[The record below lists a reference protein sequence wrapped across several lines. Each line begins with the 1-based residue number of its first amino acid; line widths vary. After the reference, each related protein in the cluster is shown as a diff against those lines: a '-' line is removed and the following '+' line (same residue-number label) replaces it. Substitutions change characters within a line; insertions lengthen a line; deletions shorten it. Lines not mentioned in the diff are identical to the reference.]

1 MLTQGER
8 SEPWD
13 TRNKLKPTNMK
24 KTIIATFVALS
35 MLTVGC
41 NHGNG
46 ELVNEKQVQVIE
58 QYVDHTI
65 APTYTNLANQ
75 SEQLVNELTAFRASH
90 SQADL
95 NQACETFLAAR
106 AWWEKSEAFLFG
118 AASDFGIDPHI
129 DSWPLDVAAFNT
141 MMSNTAQ
148 IQAMDSEDG
157 DVYAGEQ
164 LGNALLGFHGIEYIL
179 FRDGQVKNAS
189 EISDLEMIYA
199 IAVAGDLRNRCF
211 QLEVSWIGNKAAQS
225 HRDKV
230 EELELN
236 STVNGGSYSYGDNL
250 KKAGNPGSTYASSV
264 SGLMAIVDGCKTIA
278 DEVGTSKIGKPYNG
292 EDPNYIES
300 PYSQK
305 SIDDFYDNILSIQ
318 NAYYGGIEG
327 QRSDKLSLHAYIKKM
342 DNKLDNEVEAAINTA
357 LDKISAMPRPFVNN
371 YTTAKNAEA
380 IEACQNLDDVLSKVN
395 EALRTYEE

>member
-1 MLTQGER
+1 
-8 SEPWD
+8 
-13 TRNKLKPTNMK
+13 MK
-24 KTIIATFVALS
+24 KTITATIVAIAFLS
-35 MLTVGC
+35 VGC
-41 NHGNG
+41 NHGSG
-46 ELVNEKQVQVIE
+46 ELVDEKQAAVIE
-58 QYVDHTI
+58 QYVDHTV
-65 APTYTNLANQ
+65 APTYSNLANYAD
-75 SEQLVNELTAFRASH
+75 QLVNELKTFQSSR
-90 SQADL
+90 SQSDL
-95 NQACETFLAAR
+95 NKVCETFLNAR

-118 AASDFGIDPHI
+118 AANDFGIDPHI
-129 DSWPLDVAAFNT
+129 DSWPLDVDAFNNL
-141 MMSNTAQ
+141 MNSPNMLAVLSG
-148 IQAMDSEDG
+148 EDG
-157 DVYAGEQ
+157 DVVAGEQ

-179 FRDGQVKNAS
+179 FHNGQARDAS
-189 EISDLEMIYA
+189 EVTETQMVYA
-199 IAVAGDLRNRCF
+199 VAVAGDLRNRCF
-211 QLEVSWIGNKAAQS
+211 QLEVSWIGDAAPKS

-305 SIDDFYDNILSIQ
+305 SIEDFYDNILSIQ

-327 QRSDKLSLHAYIKKM
+327 QRNDKLSLHAYVKKM
-342 DNKLDNEVEAAINTA
+342 DKGLDNEVEEAINTA
-357 LDKISAMPRPFVNN
+357 LTKINAMPRPFVQN
-371 YTTAKNAEA
+371 YTNPANGEA

>member
-1 MLTQGER
+1 
-8 SEPWD
+8 
-13 TRNKLKPTNMK
+13 MK
-24 KTIIATFVALS
+24 KSILATLVAITLVATS
-35 MLTVGC
+35 C
-41 NHGNG
+41 NHNNG
-46 ELVNEKQVQVIE
+46 ELVNEKQAAVIE

-65 APTYTNLANQ
+65 APTYTHLANYAD
-75 SEQLVNELTAFRASH
+75 QLVNELKTFQSSH
-90 SQADL
+90 SQSDL
-95 NQACETFLAAR
+95 NKVCETFLNAR
-106 AWWEKSEAFLFG
+106 AWWEKSEAFIFG

-179 FRDGQVKNAS
+179 FHNGQVKSAS

-250 KKAGNPGSTYASSV
+250 KKAGNPSSTYASSV

-292 EDPNYIES
+292 EDANYIES

-305 SIDDFYDNILSIQ
+305 SIEDFYDNILSIQ

-327 QRSDKLSLHAYIKKM
+327 QRNDKLSLHAYVKKM
-342 DNKLDNEVEAAINTA
+342 DNKLDNEVEEAINTA
-357 LDKISAMPRPFVNN
+357 LAKINAMPRPFVQN
-371 YTTAKNAEA
+371 YTNPANGEA
-380 IEACQNLDDVLSKVN
+380 IEACQNLDEVLSKVN
-395 EALRTYEE
+395 DALRTYEE

>member
-1 MLTQGER
+1 
-8 SEPWD
+8 
-13 TRNKLKPTNMK
+13 MK
-24 KTIIATFVALS
+24 KTIIATIVAAAFLA
-35 MLTVGC
+35 VGC

-46 ELVNEKQVQVIE
+46 ELVNEKQAQVIE
-58 QYVDHTI
+58 QYVNHTI
-65 APTYTNLANQ
+65 APTYSNLALYTDR
-75 SEQLVNELTAFRASH
+75 LVNDLEAFQSSH
-90 SQADL
+90 SQSDL
-95 NQACETFLAAR
+95 NKVCETFLAAR

-129 DSWPLDVAAFNT
+129 DSWPLDVDAFNNL
-141 MMSNTAQ
+141 MNSPNMLA
-148 IQAMDSEDG
+148 ALAGEDG
-157 DVYAGEQ
+157 DVVAGEQ

-179 FRDGQVKNAS
+179 FSNGQPRSAS
-189 EISDLEMIYA
+189 EITASQMDYA

-211 QLEVSWIGNKAAQS
+211 QLEVSWIGDAAPQS

-236 STVNGGSYSYGDNL
+236 TTVNGGNYNYGDNL
-250 KKAGNPGSTYASSV
+250 KKAGNPGSTYASTV
-264 SGLMAIVDGCKTIA
+264 TGLMAIVDGCKTIA

-305 SIDDFYDNILSIQ
+305 SIEDFYNNILSIQ

-327 QRSDKLSLHAYIKKM
+327 QRNDKLSLHAYVKKM
-342 DNKLDNEVEAAINTA
+342 DNKLDNEVEEAIQNA
-357 LDKISAMPRPFVNN
+357 LDKINAMPRPFVSS
-371 YTTAKNAEA
+371 YTNPANAEA
-380 IEACQNLDDVLSKVN
+380 IEACQSLDDVLSKVN

>member
-1 MLTQGER
+1 MV
-8 SEPWD
+8 
-13 TRNKLKPTNMK
+13 
-24 KTIIATFVALS
+24 TIAFLA
-35 MLTVGC
+35 VGC

-46 ELVNEKQVQVIE
+46 ELVNEKQAQVLQ

-65 APTYTNLANQ
+65 APTYMNLANYTD
-75 SEQLVNELTAFRASH
+75 QLVDELDAFRASG
-90 SQADL
+90 SQSDL
-95 NQACETFLAAR
+95 NKVCETFLNAR

-129 DSWPLDVAAFNT
+129 DSWPLDVDAFNNL
-141 MMSNTAQ
+141 MNSPSMLDAL
-148 IQAMDSEDG
+148 AGEDG
-157 DVYAGEQ
+157 DVVADEQ

-179 FRDGQVKNAS
+179 FRNGQAKNAS
-189 EISDLEMIYA
+189 EITDMQMVYA
-199 IAVAGDLRNRCF
+199 VAVAGDLRNRCF
-211 QLEVSWIGNKAAQS
+211 QLEVSWIGDNAPKS

-236 STVNGGSYSYGDNL
+236 TSVNGGGNSYGDNL
-250 KKAGNPGSTYASSV
+250 KLSGNPGSTYASTV

-305 SIDDFYDNILSIQ
+305 SIEDFYNNIVSIE
-318 NAYYGGIEG
+318 NAYYGGIKG
-327 QRSDKLSLHAYIKKM
+327 QRNDKLSLHAYVKKM
-342 DNKLDNEVEAAINTA
+342 DSKLDSEVEEAIREA
-357 LDKISAMPRPFVNN
+357 LAKIDAMPRPFVSN
-371 YTTAKNAEA
+371 YTNSANAAA

-395 EALRTYEE
+395 EALRTYED

>member
-1 MLTQGER
+1 
-8 SEPWD
+8 
-13 TRNKLKPTNMK
+13 MK
-24 KTIIATFVALS
+24 KTFIATIVAIAFVAAS
-35 MLTVGC
+35 C

-46 ELVNEKQVQVIE
+46 ELVNEKQAQVLQ

-65 APTYTNLANQ
+65 APTYTHLANYTD
-75 SEQLVNELTAFRASH
+75 QLVNELETFRTSG
-90 SQADL
+90 SQSDL
-95 NQACETFLAAR
+95 NKVCETFLNAR

-129 DSWPLDVAAFNT
+129 DSWPLDVDAFNNL
-141 MMSNTAQ
+141 MNSPNMLA
-148 IQAMDSEDG
+148 ALDGEDG
-157 DVYAGEQ
+157 DVVAGEQ

-179 FRDGQVKNAS
+179 FSNGQVKSAS
-189 EISDLEMIYA
+189 EITDMQMVYA
-199 IAVAGDLRNRCF
+199 VAVAGDLRNRCF
-211 QLEVSWIGNKAAQS
+211 QLEVSWVGDAAPKS

-236 STVNGGSYSYGDNL
+236 TIVNSGNYNYGDNL
-250 KKAGNPGSTYASSV
+250 KKAGNPGSTYASTV
-264 SGLMAIVDGCKTIA
+264 TGLMAIVDGCKTIA

-305 SIDDFYDNILSIQ
+305 SIEDFYNNILSIQ

-327 QRSDKLSLHAYIKKM
+327 QRNDKLSLHAYVKKM
-342 DNKLDNEVEAAINTA
+342 DNKLDNEVEEAINEA
-357 LDKISAMPRPFVNN
+357 LTKINAMPRPFVSNFTN
-371 YTTAKNAEA
+371 PLNAEA

-395 EALRTYEE
+395 EALRTYDE

>member
-1 MLTQGER
+1 
-8 SEPWD
+8 
-13 TRNKLKPTNMK
+13 MK
-24 KTIIATFVALS
+24 KTITATLVAIALLA
-35 MLTVGC
+35 VGC
-41 NHGNG
+41 KHGEGN
-46 ELVNEKQVQVIE
+46 LVNEKQVQVIE

-65 APTYTNLANQ
+65 APTYTNLANYTD
-75 SEQLVNELTAFRASH
+75 QLVNELTAFRASH
-90 SQADL
+90 SQGDL
-95 NQACETFLAAR
+95 NKACETFLAAR

-211 QLEVSWIGNKAAQS
+211 QLEVSWIGDNAPTS
-225 HRDKV
+225 HREKV

-236 STVNGGSYSYGDNL
+236 TTVNGGSYSYGDNL

-292 EDPNYIES
+292 EDANYIES

-305 SIDDFYDNILSIQ
+305 SIEDFYDNILSIQ

-327 QRSDKLSLHAYIKKM
+327 QRNDKLSLHAYVKKM
-342 DNKLDNEVEAAINTA
+342 DNKLDNEVEEAINTA
-357 LDKISAMPRPFVNN
+357 LAKINAMPRPFVNN
-371 YTTAKNAEA
+371 YTNPKNAEA
-380 IEACQNLDDVLSKVN
+380 IEACQALDEVLSKVN
-395 EALRTYEE
+395 EALRTYED

>member
-1 MLTQGER
+1 
-8 SEPWD
+8 
-13 TRNKLKPTNMK
+13 MK
-24 KTIIATFVALS
+24 NVIIATMAAIALVATS
-35 MLTVGC
+35 C

-46 ELVNEKQVQVIE
+46 ELVNEKQAAVIE

-65 APTYTNLANQ
+65 APTYTHLANYAD
-75 SEQLVNELTAFRASH
+75 QLVNELKAFRNSG
-90 SQADL
+90 SQSDL
-95 NQACETFLAAR
+95 NKACETFLAAR

-164 LGNALLGFHGIEYIL
+164 LGNALLGFHGVEYIL
-179 FRDGQVKNAS
+179 FHNGQVKNAS

-199 IAVAGDLRNRCF
+199 VAVAGDLRNRCF

-292 EDPNYIES
+292 EDANYIES

-327 QRSDKLSLHAYIKKM
+327 QRNDKLSLHAYVKKM

-357 LDKISAMPRPFVNN
+357 LVKIIAMPRPFVNN
-371 YTTAKNAEA
+371 YTNPKNAEA
-380 IEACQNLDDVLSKVN
+380 IEACQNLDDVLSRVN
-395 EALRTYEE
+395 EALRTYED

>member
-1 MLTQGER
+1 
-8 SEPWD
+8 
-13 TRNKLKPTNMK
+13 MK
-24 KTIIATFVALS
+24 KVILSTVVALS
-35 MLTVGC
+35 LLAVGC
-41 NHGNG
+41 KHGEGN
-46 ELVNEKQVQVIE
+46 LVNEKQVQVIE

-65 APTYTNLANQ
+65 APTYTNLANNT
-75 SEQLVNELTAFRASH
+75 EQLVNELTAFRASH
-90 SQADL
+90 SQSDL
-95 NQACETFLAAR
+95 NKACETFLAAR

-179 FRDGQVKNAS
+179 FRNGQVKNAA

-211 QLEVSWIGNKAAQS
+211 QLEVSWIGDKAAQS
-225 HRDKV
+225 HCDKV

-264 SGLMAIVDGCKTIA
+264 NGLMAIIDGCKTIA

-327 QRSDKLSLHAYIKKM
+327 QRNDKLSLHAYVKKM
-342 DNKLDNEVEAAINTA
+342 DNKLDNEVEEAINNA
-357 LDKISAMPRPFVNN
+357 LTKINAMPRPFVNN
-371 YTTAKNAEA
+371 YTNPKNAEA
-380 IEACQNLDDVLSKVN
+380 IEACQALDEVLSRVN
-395 EALRTYEE
+395 EALRTYED

>member
-1 MLTQGER
+1 
-8 SEPWD
+8 
-13 TRNKLKPTNMK
+13 MK
-24 KTIIATFVALS
+24 KVILSTVVALS
-35 MLTVGC
+35 LFAVGC
-41 NHGNG
+41 KHGEGN
-46 ELVNEKQVQVIE
+46 LVNEKQVQVIE

-65 APTYTNLANQ
+65 APTYTNLANNT
-75 SEQLVNELTAFRASH
+75 EQLVNELTAFRASH
-90 SQADL
+90 SQSDL
-95 NQACETFLAAR
+95 NKACETFLAAR

-179 FRDGQVKNAS
+179 FRNGQVKNAA

-211 QLEVSWIGNKAAQS
+211 QLEVSWIGDKAAQS

-264 SGLMAIVDGCKTIA
+264 NGLMAIIDGCKTIA

-300 PYSQK
+300 PYSHK

-327 QRSDKLSLHAYIKKM
+327 QRNDKLSLHAYVKKM
-342 DNKLDNEVEAAINTA
+342 DNKLDNEVEEAINNA
-357 LDKISAMPRPFVNN
+357 LTKINAMPRPFVNN
-371 YTTAKNAEA
+371 YTNPKNAEA
-380 IEACQNLDDVLSKVN
+380 IEACQALDEVLSRVN
-395 EALRTYEE
+395 EALRTYED

>member
-1 MLTQGER
+1 
-8 SEPWD
+8 
-13 TRNKLKPTNMK
+13 MK
-24 KTIIATFVALS
+24 KVILSTVVALS
-35 MLTVGC
+35 LLAVGC
-41 NHGNG
+41 KHGEGN
-46 ELVNEKQVQVIE
+46 LVNEKQVQVIE

-65 APTYTNLANQ
+65 APTYTNLANNT
-75 SEQLVNELTAFRASH
+75 EQLVNELTAFRASH
-90 SQADL
+90 SQSDL
-95 NQACETFLAAR
+95 NKACETFLAAR

-179 FRDGQVKNAS
+179 FRNGQVKNAA

-211 QLEVSWIGNKAAQS
+211 QLEVSWIGDKAAQS

-264 SGLMAIVDGCKTIA
+264 NGLMAIIDGCKTIA

-327 QRSDKLSLHAYIKKM
+327 QRNDKLSLHAYVKKM
-342 DNKLDNEVEAAINTA
+342 DKALDDEVEEAINNA
-357 LDKISAMPRPFVNN
+357 LAKIDAMPRPFVNN
-371 YTTAKNAEA
+371 YTNAKNAEA